1 MTALNKEAPIE
12 EACYKI
18 GSDSLAMIPA
28 GAPGQAHDIFSTE
41 AGVNGL
47 KKEIDQLRQSF
58 KFIIIDAPPVIPYV
72 DPTLLAGA
80 ADGVA
85 VVVEAN
91 NTRAEVLDRACDR
104 LKRSKAN
111 IWGMILNKR
120 EFHIPGW
127 IYRFL

>member
-1 MTALNKEAPIE
+1 
-12 EACYKI
+12 
-18 GSDSLAMIPA
+18 
-28 GAPGQAHDIFSTE
+28 
-41 AGVNGL
+41 
-47 KKEIDQLRQSF
+47 
-58 KFIIIDAPPVIPYV
+58 
-72 DPTLLAGA
+72 
-80 ADGVA
+80 
-85 VVVEAN
+85 VVEAN